1 MPRDSYPWPKYRSSN
16 MSTLKAKNFHFI
28 DDMDISV
35 LTLAAIERVESFAA
49 NVKLVTVT
57 WIRRS
62 KERRALAMMNQHMLD
77 DIGLTRHDI
86 DREIAKYFWQK

>member
-1 MPRDSYPWPKYRSSN
+1 

-28 DDMDISV
+28 DDMDISA

-49 NVKLVTVT
+49 KVRLVTVT

-62 KERRALAMMNQHMLD
+62 NDRRALAMMNQHMLD